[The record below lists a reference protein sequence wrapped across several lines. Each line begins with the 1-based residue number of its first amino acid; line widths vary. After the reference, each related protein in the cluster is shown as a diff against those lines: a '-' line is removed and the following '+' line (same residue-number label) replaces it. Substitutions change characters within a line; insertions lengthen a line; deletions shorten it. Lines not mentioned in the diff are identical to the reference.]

1 MKKDVKEASSED
13 EEKMEDSPVMGLL
26 TEHKKTKVQTKKSQ
40 VVEKKKIPTESTIK
54 EAVKKRASYLKANS
68 EYVILF
74 EMLPMNSYNC
84 KLLVIICFCCCSK
97 ALHYVTHR
105 LFNYLLASV
114 FMV

>member
-1 MKKDVKEASSED
+1 MEKNVDIGKGEAAGSPVKEKMKKDVKEAGSED

-68 EYVILF
+68 KYVIYPL
-74 EMLPMNSYNC
+74 
-84 KLLVIICFCCCSK
+84 
-97 ALHYVTHR
+97 
-105 LFNYLLASV
+105 
-114 FMV
+114 